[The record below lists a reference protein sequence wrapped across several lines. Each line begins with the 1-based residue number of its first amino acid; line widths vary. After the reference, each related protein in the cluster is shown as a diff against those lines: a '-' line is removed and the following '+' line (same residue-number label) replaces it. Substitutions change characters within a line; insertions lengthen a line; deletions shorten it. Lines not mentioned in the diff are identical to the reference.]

1 MPYLKLTANSPE
13 NRPSHKGIAS
23 PNCRVFGGLLLGR
36 VEVMLVDDAKLGFP
50 RKHRKMQYEQPDVFL
65 QGNMFYLI

>member
-1 MPYLKLTANSPE
+1 
-13 NRPSHKGIAS
+13 
-23 PNCRVFGGLLLGR
+23 
-36 VEVMLVDDAKLGFP
+36 MLVDDAKLGFP